1 MFDLEKLN
9 NNYIICPSNI
19 KKQILDEMNKCK
31 ELYNI
36 SFISMDS
43 LYTSLTF
50 TISNEMLYFVM
61 NNYNIT
67 YDIAYSY
74 LQSLKNIYLVKDIN
88 TNNEKVLFLL
98 NLKKQLIDNKLI
110 KETNI
115 LKYYNTKK
123 FIIIGYNNIEKKYQ
137 LALNNI
143 ENYQI
148 IKNHINNDKLLK
160 VYEFNTIEDEICY
173 VYEQIIILLQKGI
186 NINHIKITGVTNDY
200 HYLLKQFAKMYNLP
214 ITIDNQRSLF
224 STNIGKTFL
233 NKVKTNQYMEYLNQ
247 LQNSNSSYYNL
258 IVNILNEFTFVDE
271 LNKVYPILLK
281 KFASTYIN
289 ESYIDDIKIVN
300 INNLVVNDDDYVFVM
315 GLNQGKIP
323 SLQKD
328 EDYLEDK
335 LKQTLGINT
344 TVELNVFSKNEIIN
358 ILYNINHI
366 YLSYS
371 LASTFSSLLPSSII
385 SELNMQIIKNEKLTY
400 NFSNVYNNYALTS
413 KIDDFVKY
421 GSKDN
426 ELYRLVSTYNIEQY
440 NSYDHSFKGI
450 DKELLENKL
459 KKQVNL
465 SYTSLDSYN
474 KCKFKYYI
482 DYILKLNIYEDTF
495 YTMLGSTFHEVLSYA
510 FDDDFDFEKQFN
522 ISKNK
527 YFTTISKKEEV
538 LLKKL
543 KEELKFIIDTIKIQL
558 QSINYTELLT
568 EEEVVIEINSSCKIR
583 FKGIIDKVLYKKY
596 EGTTYVALIDYKTG
610 TIDPNIYNTKFG
622 LNLQL
627 PIYVFLAKRSKLIN
641 VCVTGFYYQTILQN
655 EKKAETEEEYFDQKE
670 KYLKLQG
677 YTVDMPE
684 GLKFDKTEANSQ
696 IIKGLKKGKEGYY
709 KNSKIL
715 NLFQMNQL
723 EKLVENNIIA
733 AGKSIINGDFA
744 INPLMI
750 GKKNKSCEFCKY
762 QDLCFKDDNDVI
774 KYEENKDLTFLEEI
788 E

>member
-31 ELYNI
+31 KLYNI

-43 LYTSLTF
+43 FYTSLTF

-88 TNNEKVLFLL
+88 TNNEKVLFLF

-281 KFASTYIN
+281 KFVSTYIN

-300 INNLVVNDDDYVFVM
+300 INNLVVNDEDYVFVM

-344 TVELNVFSKNEIIN
+344 TVELNVFSKNEIKN
-358 ILYNINHI
+358 LLYNINHI

-440 NSYDHSFKGI
+440 NSYDHNFKGI

-510 FDDDFDFEKQFN
+510 FNDDFDFEKQFK

-538 LLKKL
+538 LLRKL

-610 TIDPNIYNTKFG
+610 TTDPNIYNTKFG

>member
-31 ELYNI
+31 KLYNI

-43 LYTSLTF
+43 FYTSLTF

-233 NKVKTNQYMEYLNQ
+233 NKVITNQYMEYLNQ

-281 KFASTYIN
+281 KFVSTYIN

-344 TVELNVFSKNEIIN
+344 TVELNVFSKNEIKN
-358 ILYNINHI
+358 LLYNINHI

-440 NSYDHSFKGI
+440 NSYDHNFKGI

-510 FDDDFDFEKQFN
+510 FNDDFDFEKQFK

-538 LLKKL
+538 LLRKL

-774 KYEENKDLTFLEEI
+774 KYEENKNLTFLEEI